1 MTTIQE
7 KRQRAAAL
15 AWAAFIVLL
24 DVSNTYSADLTPAQ
38 TQFFEA
44 KVRPVLIDNCY
55 KCHIQQA
62 EKIKGSLLLD
72 TREGLLKGGDSGP
85 AVVPGDPEK
94 SLLIKA
100 VTYKDLQLK
109 MPPTGKLSEEEIQ
122 RLSAWVKMGVPD
134 PRKEVASVT
143 RPTAGI
149 DFEKART
156 FWAFRKIQNPAVP
169 AV

>member
-55 KCHIQQA
+55 KCHSQQA

-72 TREGLLKGGDSGP
+72 TREGLLKGGDTGP
-85 AVVPGDPEK
+85 AIVPGDPEK

-100 VTYKDLQLK
+100 IRYTDADLQ
-109 MPPTGKLSEEEIQ
+109 MPPKDKKLPDDQIAD
-122 RLSAWVKMGVPD
+122 LVNWVRMGAPD
-134 PRKEVASVT
+134 PRVASVAQQE
-143 RPTAGI
+143 RKESG
-149 DFEKART
+149 KGH
-156 FWAFRKIQNPAVP
+156 WAWQKLVKPSLPEVKDNP
-169 AV
+169 